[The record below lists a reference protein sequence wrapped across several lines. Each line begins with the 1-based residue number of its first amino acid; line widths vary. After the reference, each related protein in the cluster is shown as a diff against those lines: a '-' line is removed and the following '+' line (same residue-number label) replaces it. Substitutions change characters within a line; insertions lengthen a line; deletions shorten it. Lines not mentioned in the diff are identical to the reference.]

1 MKRNQNPK
9 ILADALFKVSE
20 QNSVLDDVNTALIF
34 LNDLIENKR
43 LFCVF
48 LQSKK

>member
-34 LNDLIENKR
+34 LNDN
-43 LFCVF
+43 
-48 LQSKK
+48 SKILLVLETSSETV